1 MHGSPLL
8 RALLL
13 TASLA
18 VVGLLLAAVAGT
30 KESDPTPPPVT
41 TPVTKTL
48 AILSLQLS
56 SPATKVT
63 LTSLNGKATL
73 LHLDTPPLDSEHP
86 LQVPVT
92 ANAFTG
98 LLSVTWQ
105 TPGNTNFL
113 RLRLEPEQLE
123 SRELLLHAPAN
134 LEQHAIEFDW
144 LDN

>member
-18 VVGLLLAAVAGT
+18 VVALLLAAVAGN
-30 KESDPTPPPVT
+30 KKNDLPSPPVAAPSTT
-41 TPVTKTL
+41 TPAL
-48 AILSLQLS
+48 LSLQLS
-56 SPATKVT
+56 AAVTNIT
-63 LTSLNGKATL
+63 LTTLDDKATL
-73 LHLDTPPLDSEHP
+73 LNVDTPSLDSEHS
-86 LQVPVT
+86 LQVPV
-92 ANAFTG
+92 ADNSFTG
-98 LLSVTWQ
+98 LLSVTWE

-113 RLRLEPEQLE
+113 RLRLEPEQLD

-144 LDN
+144 PAN